1 MKKDSPEIKP
11 CLHCLFVTNKARIY
25 NGEKIVSSINEV
37 GKTGKLCVKQ

>member
-11 CLHCLFVTNKARIY
+11 CVHCLFVTKKARIY

-37 GKTGKLCVKQ
+37 RQTGKLHVKQ